1 MSNMEEDYQ
10 QAADWAEHDMTL
22 KPASTTALRGAAAAT
37 FGRDLLERATGGRP
51 SIDPRARPG
60 QHSPVRQVRLPAEV
74 NEQLAALAQAEHRS
88 ASDVIRA
95 ALAEYIAAH
104 TAS

>member
-1 MSNMEEDYQ
+1 MSKNKKGH
-10 QAADWAEHDMTL
+10 QAAANWAEEHMTL
-22 KPASTTALRGAAAAT
+22 KPNSTTALRGEDAAA

-51 SIDPRARPG
+51 SIDPKARAG

-74 NEQLAALAQAEHRS
+74 NEQLAALAKAQHRRP
-88 ASDVIRA
+88 SDVIRA
-95 ALAEYIAAH
+95 ALADYLATH